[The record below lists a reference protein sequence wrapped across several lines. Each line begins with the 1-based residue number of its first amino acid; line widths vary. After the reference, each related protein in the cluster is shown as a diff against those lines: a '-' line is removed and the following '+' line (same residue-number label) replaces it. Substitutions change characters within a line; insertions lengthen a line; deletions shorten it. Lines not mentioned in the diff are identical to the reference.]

1 MIIKKLIRII
11 NKMNNCGLEDKIENF
26 NSIPFKPVKPIFKL
40 MPNIGLIIIFLSYA
54 FAFIICFLCSATA
67 YASGKTIAG
76 NNIDNFKYSR
86 NIKHIKHIEIKSE
99 GHKGSISATYLSF
112 NSLKK
117 NIIRSFFMSIPSGY
131 KNYVKYMQISNFRL
145 SINNLNKINS
155 IIKNKHN
162 FYIVRYNFYD
172 QGFAGMH
179 TAVIKIINKKNG
191 KLIDMFYADFNT
203 AITAPVVVA
212 SRPVGKFQIL
222 GKNDLMIKKINISNI
237 YAGYNFSVNKT
248 AGKEAAVFISENMPI
263 TKINSERKR
272 IINFGNIVSIVY
284 KKYGI
289 NIKMR
294 GIALQAG
301 AYGQIIRVK
310 NLESGSIISGIVK
323 TDSSVIVK

>member
-1 MIIKKLIRII
+1 MD
-11 NKMNNCGLEDKIENF
+11 NCSLEDKFENF
-26 NSIPFKPVKPIFKL
+26 NSVRFKPVKPILKL
-40 MPNIGLIIIFLSYA
+40 MLNAGSIMIFLLYA
-54 FAFIICFLCSATA
+54 SAFVYILCSGNV
-67 YASGKTIAG
+67 YASGKTNAV
-76 NNIDNFKYSR
+76 NSSIDNFGYGRNYKP
-86 NIKHIKHIEIKSE
+86 NIKQNKHSKSE
-99 GHKGSISATYLSF
+99 RHKGYTAAAYLSL

-131 KNYVKYMQISNFRL
+131 KNYAKYIYISSFRL
-145 SINNLNKINS
+145 SINNLNKING

-162 FYIVRYNFYD
+162 FYMLRYNFYD

-222 GKNDLMIKKINISNI
+222 DKNDLRIKKINISNI

-248 AGKEAAVFISENMPI
+248 AGKEAAVFIPENMPI
-263 TKINSERKR
+263 TKINSEKKR
-272 IINFGNIVSIVY
+272 IINFGNIISIVY

-294 GIALQAG
+294 GLALQAG
-301 AYGQIIRVK
+301 AYGQLIRVK
-310 NLESGSIISGIVK
+310 NLESGSIISGVVK
-323 TDSSVIVK
+323 TDSSVIVR